1 MKNILVVDDSPLML
15 TMLRDMLA
23 ALGYVATVAKSG
35 HEGCQLLET
44 NRYNLIVTDLNMPGM
59 DGVAFIKRVREIPDG
74 KYVPIVVMT
83 GENDKNRI
91 AEVKNVGIST
101 FLEKPFKGS
110 QLKTILEV
118 VLGSQKAHLFTLL
131 GKSVL

>member
-1 MKNILVVDDSPLML
+1 ML
-15 TMLRDMLA
+15 TMLRDVLT

-91 AEVKNVGIST
+91 AEVKSVGIST

-118 VLGSQKAHLFTLL
+118 VLGSQKAHLSTSPVN
-131 GKSVL
+131 SVS

>member
-1 MKNILVVDDSPLML
+1 MKKNILVVDDSPLML

-44 NRYNLIVTDLNMPGM
+44 HRYNLIVTDLNMPGM

-74 KYVPIVVMT
+74 KHVPIVVMT

-91 AEVKNVGIST
+91 AEVKSVGISA

-110 QLKTILEV
+110 QLKTIIEV
-118 VLGSQKAHLFTLL
+118 ILGSQ
-131 GKSVL
+131 

>member
-1 MKNILVVDDSPLML
+1 
-15 TMLRDMLA
+15 
-23 ALGYVATVAKSG
+23 
-35 HEGCQLLET
+35 
-44 NRYNLIVTDLNMPGM
+44 MPGM

-74 KYVPIVVMT
+74 KHVPIVVMT

-91 AEVKNVGIST
+91 AEVKRVGIST

-118 VLGSQKAHLFTLL
+118 VLGSQKAHLSISPVN
-131 GKSVL
+131 SVL